1 MTGKA
6 AISGAPCPAF
16 HLPPMRDGH
25 RALSWNETRRFER
38 IRVTAWTCHEHR
50 VTFYEFCEAG
60 GLAFIQRTVSDKKK
74 KVVSQSEAWPLRE
87 ARAVW
92 IALLSGMVR

>member
-1 MTGKA
+1 M
-6 AISGAPCPAF
+6 
-16 HLPPMRDGH
+16 
-25 RALSWNETRRFER
+25 
-38 IRVTAWTCHEHR
+38 
-50 VTFYEFCEAG
+50 TFYEFCEAG
-60 GLAFIQRTVSDKKK
+60 GLAFIQRTFSDKKK